1 MNRKSIQYML
11 LASVFFA
18 LMNVSVKYVSHLPAV
33 QIIFFRSIITFILS
47 LSYLKAAKINP
58 LGNNKKLLLLRGGAG
73 AVSLTLYFI
82 TLQEIPLA
90 TAVTIQYLSPIFTTI
105 LGIFIVKE
113 KVKPIQWLFFA
124 MAFGGVL
131 IIEGFDPR
139 MSLFYL
145 FLGITSA
152 LFSGIAY
159 NVIRKL
165 NTTENPMVIVFYF
178 PLVTTPFALIYCLF
192 NWVQPVGW
200 DWLVLLFV
208 GVMTQFA
215 QFFMT
220 KAYQSANLSKIST
233 INYIGI
239 IYALGFGFFLF
250 GESFNFMTYIGMA
263 LVLTGVVLNV
273 IKK

>member
-1 MNRKSIQYML
+1 
-11 LASVFFA
+11 
-18 LMNVSVKYVSHLPAV
+18 
-33 QIIFFRSIITFILS
+33 
-47 LSYLKAAKINP
+47 
-58 LGNNKKLLLLRGGAG
+58 
-73 AVSLTLYFI
+73 
-82 TLQEIPLA
+82 
-90 TAVTIQYLSPIFTTI
+90 
-105 LGIFIVKE
+105 
-113 KVKPIQWLFFA
+113 
-124 MAFGGVL
+124 
-131 IIEGFDPR
+131 
-139 MSLFYL
+139 
-145 FLGITSA
+145 
-152 LFSGIAY
+152 
-159 NVIRKL
+159 
-165 NTTENPMVIVFYF
+165 MVIVFYF

>member
-11 LASVFFA
+11 LATVFFA

-273 IKK
+273 TKK